1 MSAAL
6 KAVRASSELV
16 EIRDALSIE
25 IVPMLDALHTFARFS
40 GALRDVAAAIESDP
54 ALGQRLRAGG
64 VDVTDLLDQPPE
76 RMLAGF
82 TWAIRLRAAAL
93 AERGNH
99 HG

>member
-64 VDVTDLLDQPPE
+64 PSTPRFWPSSTTTSPTSP
-76 RMLAGF
+76 R
-82 TWAIRLRAAAL
+82 RP
-93 AERGNH
+93 
-99 HG
+99 